1 MCENTQGKTSKGMG
15 KGRRKQAR
23 QWRQE
28 DKLQN
33 IGLWK
38 KKITFC
44 GYFAGQASE
53 RVSLVVRASEE
64 ENTRHQEM
72 DTD

>member
-38 KKITFC
+38 KKLP
-44 GYFAGQASE
+44 S
-53 RVSLVVRASEE
+53 VVILLDK
-64 ENTRHQEM
+64 HQKE
-72 DTD
+72 